1 MNNVSKLHYSVL
13 NADLRMTV
21 DDNQKISFVASDIAK
36 ILEYKDATHLIR
48 GLDDDEQSLQKV
60 ERLNGE
66 GAVYTSVITESGLYH
81 VLLSAKTERAK
92 PFRRWVTEEVLPQI
106 RKTGSYVPQ
115 KIKMSTQPVDAHRIY
130 TKLGIIS

>member
-13 NADLRMTV
+13 NADL
-21 DDNQKISFVASDIAK
+21 
-36 ILEYKDATHLIR
+36 
-48 GLDDDEQSLQKV
+48 
-60 ERLNGE
+60 
-66 GAVYTSVITESGLYH
+66 
-81 VLLSAKTERAK
+81 
-92 PFRRWVTEEVLPQI
+92 